1 MITEVLLV
9 LPLYL
14 ILFFIWWRFRRL
26 IEIMAC
32 AGDMLNDDD
41 FFGDVVDTPEEG
53 IEQHKKQE
61 ELKSV
66 IDKGK
71 LGHKWTHRR
80 VDKASDEIINK
91 TYAEYKQRKLNEK
104 GEKTGKA
111 LGKHVI
117 NLHSTG
123 ISRRLEIKDVKK
135 LRQGTENDPIV
146 KDQMANLGCLFVCT
160 FGDYLAPVLIA
171 AHTANN
177 VDFGNEP
184 GNEGYESESK
194 NKRWLCILF

>member
-32 AGDMLNDDD
+32 AGDMLKDDD

-135 LRQGTENDPIV
+135 LRQGTENDPII

-184 GNEGYESESK
+184 GNEGYESES
-194 NKRWLCILF
+194 

>member
-53 IEQHKKQE
+53 NEQHKKQE

-135 LRQGTENDPIV
+135 LRQGTENDPII

-184 GNEGYESESK
+184 ENEGYESES
-194 NKRWLCILF
+194 

>member
-14 ILFFIWWRFRRL
+14 ILLFIWWQFRHL
-26 IEIMAC
+26 IKITADV
-32 AGDMLNDDD
+32 GDILNDNE
-41 FFGDVVDTPEEG
+41 FFGDVVDTPKEG
-53 IEQHKKQE
+53 IEQHKKRE
-61 ELKSV
+61 CLKSV

-71 LGHKWTHRR
+71 AHLLGHKWTHGR

-91 TYAEYKQRKLNEK
+91 TYAEYKQRELTEK

-117 NLHSTG
+117 NLYSTG
-123 ISRRLEIKDVKK
+123 ISRWLKIKDVKK
-135 LRQGTENDPIV
+135 LRQDIVNDPII

-177 VDFGNEP
+177 VDFGGEP
-184 GNEGYESESK
+184 ENEGYESEGS
-194 NKRWLCILF
+194 